1 MENETNWAHL
11 YLQRKNTING
21 RDIYFYLIQTA
32 IGNICAVE
40 YENTY
45 KELKRKLFD
54 EHYEQAETY
63 FDNVCR
69 KILNGK
75 L

>member
-1 MENETNWAHL
+1 MENEMQWAHL

-21 RDIYFYLIQTA
+21 MDIYFYLIQTA

-40 YENTY
+40 YEEPT

-54 EHYEQAETY
+54 EHYADAEKY
-63 FDNVCR
+63 FEKVCK